1 MIGPL
6 RLLAKICLVLLIVL
20 VTLSSYLRLD
30 HSGIGCDPWP
40 ACYGNIGI
48 AGDTPDVAGTYERLL
63 EEARAPLSWAAPLHR
78 LVASVLGIL
87 ILVMNMFAWLQRRQ
101 RLIASGLLSLTVFL
115 AWLGIYSEGLHSPAV
130 VMGNLVGGFS
140 MLGLLGWMVLHKPT
154 GRLQTSNNVH
164 RLALLAVIALCI
176 QIVLGGLTSA
186 NFAASACQTLP
197 DCQGSWL
204 PGAEL
209 MTAFDLSRTHEISSN
224 GMVLGGPERA
234 AIHML
239 HRLVA
244 VMAALA
250 ILAAG
255 AAAFRAGGILRIAG
269 IASIVLV
276 CAEMALG
283 VTAVL
288 GAVPIAVAVAH
299 NWLAALLLLALL
311 KLFAESRSLVE
322 QS

>member
-1 MIGPL
+1 MIEPL
-6 RLLAKICLVLLIVL
+6 QLVAKLCLVLVIVL

-30 HSGIGCDPWP
+30 HSGIGCEPWP
-40 ACYGNIGI
+40 ACYGNIGV
-48 AGDTPDVAGTYERLL
+48 ALDTPDIANTYERLL

-87 ILVMNMFAWLQRRQ
+87 ILVMNMFAWLQKRQ
-101 RLIASGLLSLTVFL
+101 RLIASGLLLLTVFL

-130 VMGNLVGGFS
+130 VMGNLVGGFT
-140 MLGLLGWMVLHKPT
+140 MLGLLGWMVLHKST
-154 GRLQTSNNVH
+154 GRLQTGNNVH
-164 RLALLAVIALCI
+164 RLALLAVIALCV

-186 NFAASACQTLP
+186 NFAALP

-209 MTAFDLSRTHEISSN
+209 MTALDLSRTHEVSSN

-234 AIHML
+234 AIHQL
-239 HRLVA
+239 HRLAA
-244 VMAALA
+244 VIAALA

-269 IASIVLV
+269 VASIVLV
-276 CAEMALG
+276 SAELSLG

-322 QS
+322 HS